1 MDNKRSISRK
11 ISHWRCM
18 IRSLGILFWVPF
30 LVNDTIIPSVAC
42 MSYVHYGADE
52 HTYSGIVY
60 NVQMLSPFLSTF
72 WIYLHLIQNID
83 VKGNEVFYVTNRMK
97 IGEICFFYILYSIT
111 NTIFFVWY
119 VTLYPSLIWEW
130 LHLVII
136 YFFMAG
142 MAYFLSYL
150 LRSISVAMIPTLCY
164 SFLSIAGSGSKAP
177 VWSFYE
183 PEGMSAFMF
192 GTKYVWFIL
201 VGVLFF
207 ALGWIL
213 NKCYTSY

>member
-1 MDNKRSISRK
+1 
-11 ISHWRCM
+11 
-18 IRSLGILFWVPF
+18 
-30 LVNDTIIPSVAC
+30 
-42 MSYVHYGADE
+42 
-52 HTYSGIVY
+52 
-60 NVQMLSPFLSTF
+60 
-72 WIYLHLIQNID
+72 
-83 VKGNEVFYVTNRMK
+83 MK
-97 IGEICFFYILYSIT
+97 IGEIFFFYILYSIT

-119 VTLYPSLIWEW
+119 VNLYPSLIWEW
-130 LHLVII
+130 LHLVMI

-150 LRSISVAMIPTLCY
+150 LRSISIAMIPTLCY

-213 NKCYTSY
+213 NKCYTSYWIFTESWGMWALYKGNLAKNKEKLLVFSLLSYIIEERKGCWIWHRQ